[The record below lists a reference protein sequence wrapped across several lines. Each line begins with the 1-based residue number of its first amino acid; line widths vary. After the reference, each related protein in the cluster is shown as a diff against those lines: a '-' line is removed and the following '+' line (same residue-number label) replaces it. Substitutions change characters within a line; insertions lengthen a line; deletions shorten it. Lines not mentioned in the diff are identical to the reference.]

1 MLRTI
6 IITGA
11 ILVAIPFVGLL
22 AFVVWRFTSTERGI
36 REVDELILREIKPI
50 RERLVDQEPV
60 SPEEVRSLARKAYLR
75 PKLYQAL
82 ARLGRLDL
90 FPVEYLDRR
99 AEAEARLAYF
109 LMLPHELHGRPV
121 AIEFV
126 ESVQAPDQGKQAEF
140 LVFRYRMAEGR
151 LAHKHGWL
159 LGGAGPYFAAD
170 KPYDNQAA
178 GFSREGMTEASELVR
193 WYVGVR
199 AWHSPSTGGL
209 QR

>member
-11 ILVAIPFVGLL
+11 VLVALPFVGFL
-22 AFVVWRFTSTERGI
+22 AFVVWRWTSTERGI
-36 REVDELILREIKPI
+36 REVDEQILRELDPI
-50 RERLVDQEPV
+50 CERLGSQKPV
-60 SPEEVRSLARKAYLR
+60 SPEEVRSLARKDYLR

-99 AEAEARLAYF
+99 AEAEARLAYW
-109 LMLPHELHGRPV
+109 LMIPHDLQGRPE

-126 ESVQAPDQGKQAEF
+126 ESVQASAQGKQAEF
-140 LVFRYRMAEGR
+140 LVFRYRMAEGHW
-151 LAHKHGWL
+151 AHKHGWL
-159 LGGAGPYFAAD
+159 LGLAGPYFADD
-170 KPYDNQAA
+170 KPYDNQAL
-178 GFSREGMTEASELVR
+178 GFSSEGKTKPRELVD
-193 WYVGVR
+193 WYVSVR
-199 AWHSPSTGGL
+199 GQLYPE